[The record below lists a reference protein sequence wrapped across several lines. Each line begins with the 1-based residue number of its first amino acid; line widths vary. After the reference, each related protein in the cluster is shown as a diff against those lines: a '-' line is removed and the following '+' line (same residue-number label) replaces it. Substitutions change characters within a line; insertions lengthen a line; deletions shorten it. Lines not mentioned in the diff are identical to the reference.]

1 MPLALILSL
10 DSLERELGETVLWRR
25 NMERRLARTL
35 DEAVRRA
42 AAERPDIIV
51 VDNEFPGAAEAVA
64 HLRQGERTRT
74 ISIVALARG
83 DFDSSEIELISAGV
97 NAILRLPAAEDWDD
111 RLVRL
116 IHVPVRKEARLSLH
130 LLIQDG
136 DESGDQVLPALALNI
151 SVNGMLVESGRALTL
166 GEDVHFAFHLPGS
179 SRTVADSGMVV
190 RLAGSQRFGIELT
203 HVEGDGRVR
212 IKRFVESGSD

>member
-64 HLRQGERTRT
+64 HLRQGGRTPT
-74 ISIVALARG
+74 ISLVALAPG
-83 DFDSSEIELISAGV
+83 GLDPSEPPLDSARVQAVLCLAAAAG
-97 NAILRLPAAEDWDD
+97 
-111 RLVRL
+111 
-116 IHVPVRKEARLSLH
+116 
-130 LLIQDG
+130 
-136 DESGDQVLPALALNI
+136 
-151 SVNGMLVESGRALTL
+151 
-166 GEDVHFAFHLPGS
+166 PG
-179 SRTVADSGMVV
+179 
-190 RLAGSQRFGIELT
+190 
-203 HVEGDGRVR
+203 
-212 IKRFVESGSD
+212 